1 VEALTGAEGLRWV
14 NTRLAERERAAD
26 MIKVPP
32 DELLQGIERLIKT
45 QKELEKQLEAQQRAG
60 VASAVDELVAQANEL
75 GKGKLLVAKHEG
87 DADTL
92 RKLAASL
99 RDKLGDSVVILGTA
113 DGGAPKLVAAVSK
126 ALGLNAKD
134 LLADAAKRIG
144 GGAGGKPDLAMAGGR
159 NADGLDEALAT
170 ARAEAERQLS

>member
-1 VEALTGAEGLRWV
+1 
-14 NTRLAERERAAD
+14 
-26 MIKVPP
+26 M
-32 DELLQGIERLIKT
+32 
-45 QKELEKQLEAQQRAG
+45 
-60 VASAVDELVAQANEL
+60 AQANEL
-75 GKGKLLVAKHEG
+75 GKAKLLVAKHEG

-99 RDKLGDSVVILGTA
+99 RDRLGDSVVILGTA

-159 NADGLDEALAT
+159 DASGLDEALAT